1 MDDGWDGGMHA
12 CMDEWMGGYME
23 VWLTL
28 CVYGWMDKVDGW
40 TDACLHTYST
50 CETFLRASILDL
62 RIDTCTACGLACH
75 VAHVWHVCV
84 WHMPT
89 RFVTDAWQRQIYID
103 AWVDERMELHGWRT
117 THGASAAVH
126 GCAHI
131 FMYCMVAALIPGTPD
146 PARQIRCIIG
156 NYTTIVRRRSQVD
169 TQPAKIMRGP
179 WTELTILWALDERA
193 EKWDSSVGLSKIGK
207 CFG

>member
-1 MDDGWDGGMHA
+1 MGWGDA
-12 CMDEWMGGYME
+12 
-23 VWLTL
+23 
-28 CVYGWMDKVDGW
+28 CVYGWVDGW
-40 TDACLHTYST
+40 IHGSLTDSMCVWMDGCKWMGGRMHVCTPIAHVKHFCAQVFWTY
-50 CETFLRASILDL
+50 
-62 RIDTCTACGLACH
+62 GLTHVPH
-75 VAHVWHVCV
+75 VAWHVMWHMYGMCV

-89 RFVTDAWQRQIYID
+89 RFVTDAWQRQMYID

-193 EKWDSSVGLSKIGK
+193 ETWDSSVGLSKIGK